1 MAMTRR
7 DATPNGTREVTRAA
21 MRDAMRDP
29 SFLPL
34 TLSAADAVDAMP
46 VGLPTDA
53 RADAETVRDR
63 AREVHTAAAECWAS
77 LLAGCD
83 LPTRWTLPGLMR
95 ALSDSIG
102 AYGGTQWWFG
112 AGSGL
117 RNRIARAQ
125 LQLSEAIA
133 DRDGADFAEAFAGY
147 DQAVATA
154 LVRAQH
160 RIGSIAP

>member
-7 DATPNGTREVTRAA
+7 DATPNGARGV

-46 VGLPTDA
+46 AGMALGA
-53 RADAETVRDR
+53 RTDAETVRAR

-83 LPTRWTLPGLMR
+83 LPTRWTLPGRMR

-117 RNRIARAQ
+117 RNRIAMAQ
-125 LQLSEAIA
+125 LHLSEAIA

-160 RIGSIAP
+160 RIGIIAR